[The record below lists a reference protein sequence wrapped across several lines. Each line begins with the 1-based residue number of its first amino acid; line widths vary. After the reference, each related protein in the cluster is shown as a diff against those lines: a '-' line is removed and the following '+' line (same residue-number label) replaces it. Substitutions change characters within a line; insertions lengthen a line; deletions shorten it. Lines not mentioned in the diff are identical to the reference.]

1 MILQGLPKR
10 LLTGPHNAAEHYFLN
25 VRQLYLHQGRLSN
38 RVTAGVLQ
46 QAAQLLHVDAAVA
59 AYWKDDIPSSGYI
72 TSYHA
77 NKVVTD

>member
-1 MILQGLPKR
+1 MIPQGLIKG
-10 LLTGPHNAAEHYFLN
+10 LLTGSHNEAEHYCLY

-59 AYWKDDIPSSGYI
+59 AYWKEY
-72 TSYHA
+72 T
-77 NKVVTD
+77 KQCL